1 MSITLKSKEK
11 SKKKT
16 RMRIKTICLLQNL
29 KNKLFQVPFTKE
41 YIQRYKGISHLSTYD
56 CFFQTMTALGL
67 RHYSVSK
74 KDSSRVLKADAKGVM
89 VYDAA
94 IYVSNL
100 FGAAVITYNVID
112 KHKNFH
118 IFNPETKEFN
128 KSIQVSEIVENKA
141 IEDKTEKMESDKD
154 CESESFVNKYLMYY
168 LSGNHFTLHNG
179 YATFV
184 CGVFHC
190 ENDDEPDED
199 VGHFFIIHKQNGIIY
214 YYDQTSGINTKNI
227 NVLAKHR
234 GGKLTACW
242 VYENL
247 TWERKCMLKKDK
259 LAEEIPIG

>member
-16 RMRIKTICLLQNL
+16 RMRIKKICLLQSF

-41 YIQRYKGISHLSTYD
+41 HIQRYKGISHLSTYD

-74 KDSSRVLKADAKGVM
+74 KDSLRVLKADAKGVM

-100 FGAAVITYNVID
+100 FGAAVITYDVID
-112 KHKNFH
+112 KHKNYH
-118 IFNPETKEFN
+118 EFNPETKAFQTN
-128 KSIQVSEIVENKA
+128 SEPIEKPL
-141 IEDKTEKMESDKD
+141 EDKCEKLESKNDLYKD
-154 CESESFVNKYLMYY
+154 YESESFVNTYLMYY
-168 LSGNHFTLHNG
+168 LSGNHFTLHDG

-199 VGHFFIIHKQNGIIY
+199 VGHFFIIHKQNNIIY

-227 NVLAKHR
+227 NVIAKHR

-247 TWERKCMLKKDK
+247 TWERKCILKKDK
-259 LAEEIPIG
+259 LDEEIPIG